1 MAKKAVAISDNKP
14 KQPVVT
20 ARQREIYE
28 YLREVIVSR
37 GYGPSVREI
46 GQHFGIN
53 SPTGVTCHLQALE
66 KKGLISREASVSRS
80 IQLTDA
86 PQPQAALPLIG
97 QLVIGQPVELLPE
110 PHTRLE
116 FASLFASPAH
126 SCLRV
131 VGHGLQDDS
140 IAEGDYLV
148 IRRQSDCRDGD
159 LVLAIDA
166 EGHSLVKRYYREA
179 RRIRFEAINRSK
191 PPMFTPKATI
201 IGLVVGV
208 IRQF

>member
-1 MAKKAVAISDNKP
+1 MVKKVAVKQEIKP
-14 KQPVVT
+14 KQPEVT

-28 YLREVIVSR
+28 YLRELIVSR

-53 SPTGVTCHLQALE
+53 SPNGVTCHLKALE
-66 KKGLISREASVSRS
+66 KKGLISREASASRA

-97 QLVIGQPVELLPE
+97 QLKIGQPLELLPE

-116 FASLFASPAH
+116 FASLFASPSH
-126 SCLRV
+126 CCLRI
-131 VGHGLQDDS
+131 VGHGLLDDS
-140 IAEGDYLV
+140 MMEGDYLV

-159 LVLAIDA
+159 LVLAIDS
-166 EGHSLVKRYYREA
+166 EGQTVVKRYYREA
-179 RRIRFEAINRSK
+179 RRVRLEAINRSK
-191 PPMFTPKATI
+191 PPTFTQRATI
-201 IGLVVGV
+201 VGLVVGV